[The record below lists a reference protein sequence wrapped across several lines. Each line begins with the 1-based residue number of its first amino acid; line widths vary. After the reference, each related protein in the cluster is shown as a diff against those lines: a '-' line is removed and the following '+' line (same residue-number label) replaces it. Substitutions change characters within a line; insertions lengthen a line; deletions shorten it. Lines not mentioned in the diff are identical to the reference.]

1 MKAEIIIASDTH
13 GRNDVLEKLE
23 QAYPKADLFIHC
35 GDLED
40 YASNYPHWVFVR
52 GNNDLDYDM
61 PEYRILNIADV
72 RMYVV
77 HSQYFGY
84 YNRERMLVAQ
94 GKKENCQV
102 VIFGHTH
109 VPMAKKEDGVW
120 LINPGSM
127 TYPRDGRTP
136 CYARMIIEDD
146 GSIHV
151 DLIHQEDW
159 PFELESRNRKK
170 KSFTFWR

>member
-13 GRNDVLEKLE
+13 GRNEVLHQLE
-23 QAYPKADLFIHC
+23 QAYPKADLFVHC

-40 YASNYPHWVFVR
+40 YASDYPHWVFVR

-61 PEYRILNIADV
+61 PDSRIINIAGV
-72 RMYVV
+72 RMYIT
-77 HSQYFGY
+77 HSHHFGY
-84 YNRERMLVAQ
+84 YDREHRLAAQ
-94 GKKENCQV
+94 GRRENCQV
-102 VIFGHTH
+102 VIYGHTH
-109 VPMAKKEDGVW
+109 VPQAEKVDGIW

-127 TYPRDGRTP
+127 TFPRDGNTP
-136 CYARMIIEDD
+136 CYAKMIIEDD

-159 PFELESRNRKK
+159 PFTIEPKTRRKK
-170 KSFTFWR
+170 GFTFWK